1 MKPSSRFFY
10 SSALLTLLCGLQ
22 LAAFAQDP
30 APISPPSAAIPS
42 EPAPVAAPAA
52 DPERDGAAERSAL
65 RRLDEPEQPPR
76 PRPRPSAPSRRD
88 SGDVPFG
95 DHTVPAGSRTREVVS
110 ILGSSSVD
118 GEVARDVV
126 SIRGDTRIGPDA
138 RVGGSAIAIL
148 GKLDVQ
154 GRVDGDA
161 VNVFGGTRI
170 NSHVRGEVVAVMGN
184 MDLGPSAIIDGDV
197 VVVGGRLTKDP
208 AAILRGDQVYVPAL
222 APLGDL
228 DWLTTWFSRA
238 LLTGRPLAY
247 GESMGWAWVVALS
260 FLGLYLLLA
269 LIFPRGIE
277 KCATT
282 LETRPGYSILASILT
297 VVLTPVAFVLLTV
310 TLVGIFLVPFFAMG
324 LFFVKLFGK
333 AVMLAWIGRRVIRL
347 FGPGGFG
354 HAVVAVAIGGV
365 IVLFLYTVPVFGIM
379 LYKVLSWLGV
389 GVVVYTIAL
398 GFQRDQPPAVTA
410 GAPSEPPPPSVV
422 PEPAP
427 IAAVPVAPVSPVA
440 PESVSGFE
448 SRARA
453 VPTDEARAGFPGMA
467 PGAASVASFTVPGET
482 PGSSG
487 SSGPAAAPVP
497 PIFSSP
503 PPPSPPPPPIM
514 PSAATLPRAGLAIR
528 LGALFIDLI
537 LVGVVVGFSSGLL
550 PRFIQFDSGP
560 PVILPLLAAYGAVMW
575 KLKGTT
581 IGGIIFGLK
590 VVRMDG
596 REMDW
601 PTAVVRALSCFLSL
615 IVVGLGFLWVA
626 IDEER
631 QSWHDKIA
639 GTTVVRVPKGVS
651 LL

>member
-1 MKPSSRFFY
+1 MKTLSRFVF
-10 SSALLTLLCGLQ
+10 SPALLTLLCGLQ
-22 LAAFAQDP
+22 LSAFAQDP
-30 APISPPSAAIPS
+30 SPATPPPAATPS
-42 EPAPVAAPAA
+42 EPSAPAPAAAPAVAA
-52 DPERDGAAERSAL
+52 DRDEAAEPPPL

-76 PRPRPSAPSRRD
+76 PRPRPAAPSRRE
-88 SGDVPFG
+88 GDEVPFG
-95 DHTVPAGSRTREVVS
+95 DHTVPAGAKTREVVS

-118 GEVARDVV
+118 GEVSRDVV
-126 SIRGDTRIGPDA
+126 SILGDTRIGPDA
-138 RVGGSAIAIL
+138 RVGGAAIAIL
-148 GKLDVQ
+148 GRLE
-154 GRVDGDA
+154 VDGPVDGEA
-161 VNVFGGTRI
+161 VSVLGGTRI
-170 NSHVRGEVVAVMGN
+170 NSHVRGEAVAVMGN
-184 MDLGPSAIIDGDV
+184 LDLGPNAIIDGDV

-208 AAILRGDQVYVPAL
+208 GAVLRGDQVNVPAL
-222 APLGDL
+222 AALGDL
-228 DWLTTWFSRA
+228 EWLTTWFKRA
-238 LLTGRPLAY
+238 LMTGRPLAY
-247 GESMGWAWVVALS
+247 GEHMGWAWIVALS

-310 TLVGIFLVPFFAMG
+310 TLVGVFLVPFVAAG
-324 LFFVKLFGK
+324 LFFAKLFGK

-347 FGPGGFG
+347 FGPGGYG

-389 GVVVYTIAL
+389 GVVIYTIAL
-398 GFQRDQPPAVTA
+398 GFQREQPPAVKA
-410 GAPSEPPPPSVV
+410 GAPSEPPPPFMA

-427 IAAVPVAPVSPVA
+427 TAAATFVPVAPVTS
-440 PESVSGFE
+440 ESASGFE
-448 SRARA
+448 SRARS
-453 VPTDEARAGFPGMA
+453 VPADEARAVYPGMT

-482 PGSSG
+482 PRSSG
-487 SSGPAAAPVP
+487 SSGPAAAP
-497 PIFSSP
+497 I

-560 PVILPLLAAYGAVMW
+560 PVILPLLAIYGAVMW

-615 IVVGLGFLWVA
+615 IVAGLGFLWVA
-626 IDEER
+626 VDEER

>member
-1 MKPSSRFFY
+1 MKSSSRFPY
-10 SSALLTLLCGLQ
+10 SSALLALLCGLQ

-30 APISPPSAAIPS
+30 APTSPPSAPIAS

-52 DPERDGAAERSAL
+52 ENGRAGAAEPPPL
-65 RRLDEPEQPPR
+65 RRLDEPEPPPR
-76 PRPRPSAPSRRD
+76 PRPAAPSRRD
-88 SGDVPFG
+88 GDNVPFG
-95 DHTVPAGSRTREVVS
+95 DHTVLAGTQTREVVS

-118 GEVARDVV
+118 GEVFRDVV
-126 SIRGDTRIGPDA
+126 SILGDTQIGRNA

-148 GKLDVQ
+148 GRLDVD
-154 GRVDGDA
+154 GPVDGEA
-161 VNVFGGTRI
+161 LSVFGGTRI
-170 NSHVRGEVVAVMGN
+170 NSHVRGEAVAVLGN
-184 MDLGPSAIIDGDV
+184 LDLGPNAIIDGDV
-197 VVVGGRLTKDP
+197 VVVGGRLTKAP
-208 AAILRGDQVYVPAL
+208 GAVVRGDQVNLPAL
-222 APLGDL
+222 AAVGDL
-228 DWLTTWFSRA
+228 EWLTTWFNRA

-247 GESMGWAWVVALS
+247 GERMGWAWVVALS

-297 VVLTPVAFVLLTV
+297 VVITPVAVVLLTV
-310 TLVGIFLVPFFAMG
+310 TLVGIFLVPFLAVG

-347 FGPGGFG
+347 FGAGGYG
-354 HAVVAVAIGGV
+354 HAIAAVAIGGV

-389 GVVVYTIAL
+389 GVVVYALAL
-398 GFQRDQPPAVTA
+398 GFQRDQPPAVST
-410 GAPSEPPPPSVV
+410 GAPSEPPPPSAVPQPVPTTLVPVV
-422 PEPAP
+422 P
-427 IAAVPVAPVSPVA
+427 VSQVAS
-440 PESVSGFE
+440 ESVSRFE
-448 SRARA
+448 SRARS
-453 VPTDEARAGFPGMA
+453 VPSDDARVVYPGMT
-467 PGAASVASFTVPGET
+467 PGAASVASFTVPDEA
-482 PGSSG
+482 PGSS
-487 SSGPAAAPVP
+487 SASGPAAAPVP
-497 PIFSSP
+497 PIFSP
-503 PPPSPPPPPIM
+503 PPPLPPPIV

-560 PVILPLLAAYGAVMW
+560 GVILPLLAIYGAVMW

-631 QSWHDKIA
+631 QSWHDKIS

>member
-1 MKPSSRFFY
+1 MKTSSRFFL
-10 SSALLTLLCGLQ
+10 SPTLLPLLCGLQ
-22 LAAFAQDP
+22 LSVFAQDP
-30 APISPPSAAIPS
+30 APATPSP
-42 EPAPVAAPAA
+42 AAPAPAAGPVVAA
-52 DPERDGAAERSAL
+52 DRDEVAEPPPL
-65 RRLDEPEQPPR
+65 RRLDESEQPPR
-76 PRPRPSAPSRRD
+76 PQPRPAASSRRD

-118 GEVARDVV
+118 GEVSRDVV
-126 SIRGDTRIGPDA
+126 SILGDTRIGPDA
-138 RVGGSAIAIL
+138 RVGGAAIAIL
-148 GKLDVQ
+148 GQLDV
-154 GRVDGDA
+154 DGPVGGEA
-161 VNVFGGTRI
+161 VSVLGDTRI
-170 NSHVRGEVVAVMGN
+170 NSHVRGEAVAVLGN
-184 MDLGPSAIIDGDV
+184 MDLGPNAIVDGDV
-197 VVVGGRLTKDP
+197 VVVGGRLTKAP
-208 AAILRGDQVYVPAL
+208 GAVLRGDQVNVPAL
-222 APLGDL
+222 AALGEL
-228 DWLTTWFSRA
+228 EWLTTWFKRA
-238 LLTGRPLAY
+238 LLTGRPLAF
-247 GESMGWAWVVALS
+247 GEHLGWAWIVALS

-282 LETRPGYSILASILT
+282 LETRPGYSILSSILT

-310 TLVGIFLVPFFAMG
+310 TLVGVFLVPFLAVG

-347 FGPGGFG
+347 FGAGGFG

-365 IVLFLYTVPVFGIM
+365 IVLFLYTVPIFGIM
-379 LYKVLSWLGV
+379 LFKVLSWLGV

-398 GFQRDQPPAVTA
+398 GFQRDQPPAVAA
-410 GAPSEPPPPSVV
+410 GVPSGLQSPSAVT
-422 PEPAP
+422 PEPAAT
-427 IAAVPVAPVSPVA
+427 AAAPVSALAAVA
-440 PESVSGFE
+440 SESESGLQ
-448 SRARA
+448 SPAQSVPTGAARA
-453 VPTDEARAGFPGMA
+453 VYPGMA
-467 PGAASVASFTVPGET
+467 PGAASVASFSVPGET
-482 PGSSG
+482 PGL
-487 SSGPAAAPVP
+487 SGPSAGPAVAPAP
-497 PIFSSP
+497 PMAP
-503 PPPSPPPPPIM
+503 TLPPPIL

-560 PVILPLLAAYGAVMW
+560 PVILPLLAIYGAVMW

-615 IVVGLGFLWVA
+615 IVAGLGFLWVA

>member
-1 MKPSSRFFY
+1 MKTSSRFFL
-10 SSALLTLLCGLQ
+10 SPTLLPLLCGLQ
-22 LAAFAQDP
+22 LSVFAQDP
-30 APISPPSAAIPS
+30 APATPSP
-42 EPAPVAAPAA
+42 AAPAPAAGPVVAA
-52 DPERDGAAERSAL
+52 DRDEVAEPPPL
-65 RRLDEPEQPPR
+65 RRLDESEQPPR
-76 PRPRPSAPSRRD
+76 PQPRPAASSRRD

-110 ILGSSSVD
+110 ILGSSNVD
-118 GEVARDVV
+118 GEVSRDVV
-126 SIRGDTRIGPDA
+126 SILGDTRIGPDA
-138 RVGGSAIAIL
+138 RVGGAAIAIL
-148 GKLDVQ
+148 GQLDV
-154 GRVDGDA
+154 DGPVGGEA
-161 VNVFGGTRI
+161 VSVLGDTRI
-170 NSHVRGEVVAVMGN
+170 NSHVRGGAVAVLGN
-184 MDLGPSAIIDGDV
+184 MDLGPNAIIDGDV
-197 VVVGGRLTKDP
+197 VVVGGRLTKAP
-208 AAILRGDQVYVPAL
+208 GAVLRGDQVNIPAL
-222 APLGDL
+222 AALGEL
-228 DWLTTWFSRA
+228 EWLTTWFKRA
-238 LLTGRPLAY
+238 LLTGRPLAF
-247 GESMGWAWVVALS
+247 GEHLGWAWIVALS

-282 LETRPGYSILASILT
+282 LETRPGYSILSSILT

-310 TLVGIFLVPFFAMG
+310 TLVGVFLVPFLAVG

-347 FGPGGFG
+347 FGAGGFG

-379 LYKVLSWLGV
+379 LFKVLSWLGV

-398 GFQRDQPPAVTA
+398 GFQRDQPPAVAAVGPSGPLPPFATPSPDTM
-410 GAPSEPPPPSVV
+410 GAAPVATVASESTVGLESEARPPS
-422 PEPAP
+422 
-427 IAAVPVAPVSPVA
+427 AATV
-440 PESVSGFE
+440 
-448 SRARA
+448 
-453 VPTDEARAGFPGMA
+453 EARAGYQGMT
-467 PGAASVASFTVPGET
+467 PGAASVASFAIPGET
-482 PGSSG
+482 PGLSG
-487 SSGPAAAPVP
+487 ASAGPAVAPAP
-497 PIFSSP
+497 PFSSTLP
-503 PPPSPPPPPIM
+503 PLIL

-560 PVILPLLAAYGAVMW
+560 PVILPLLAIYGAVMW

-615 IVVGLGFLWVA
+615 IVAGLGFLWVA